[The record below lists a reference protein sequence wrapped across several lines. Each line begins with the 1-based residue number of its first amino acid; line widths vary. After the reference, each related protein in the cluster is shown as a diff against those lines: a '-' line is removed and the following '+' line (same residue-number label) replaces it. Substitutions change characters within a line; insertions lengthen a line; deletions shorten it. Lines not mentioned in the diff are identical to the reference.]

1 MVRLNFGTV
10 LLSSCLAL
18 VLCMGAFPQRSIEF
32 ARPEGTMSTVAGS
45 GGRPWLGNLSG
56 GMAVDAT
63 GNLFLTQRQ
72 PARILRLTPAAVV
85 STAVGNG
92 GHGFAGDGGPAIFAQ
107 IGGWGDLAVTGSG
120 DLLIADRANHRI
132 RKVTPDGMIR
142 AVAGSGKA
150 GFGGDG
156 GPAALAQLYDPAA
169 IAVDAKGNLFIADT
183 GNHRIRK
190 VSPEG
195 SISTVAGS
203 GRSGFGGD
211 GGPATSAALKEPS
224 DVVVGEEGTLFIADR
239 GNHRVRKVSP
249 AGVISTIAGKGTAK
263 SSGDGGPAASA
274 TINLPGDL
282 VLDSRGNLYVTD
294 FGDGRP
300 GSDDGKRPWIY
311 SNGRVRKIT
320 PSGIISTVSGP
331 KPPIGPSAP
340 PWGPAGLA
348 VDALD
353 NLYVFDT
360 YQRLVKIA
368 ANGQVVFGMDPMS
381 NPTPPPQ
388 PGFRGDN
395 GPASSAMLNLPGSV
409 AVDEAGNVFFADNGN
424 YRVRKVSLSGVITTV
439 AGSGVK
445 GHFPGEEGGSALSA
459 RFGDGFRI
467 TMDQPGNLL
476 VVDPGSHRVLKVTS
490 SGMIG
495 TVAGNGTPGYS
506 GDGGPAASAQLQY
519 PWDVTVDR
527 AGNVFIS
534 DQGNS
539 RVRKVTPSGII
550 STMAGNGT
558 RGFSGD
564 GGRAISARLDTLYT
578 VAVDDAGSLFI
589 ATAEVRRRD
598 SLLRIRKVSPSGMIT
613 TIDTAKFQV
622 APIIAVDRAGN
633 LFGLEWGTHF
643 GRALRMGTSG
653 EGIVVAGGDAPAF
666 NGDTGPIYSIGL
678 SGPQDLAVDGAG
690 NLYIA
695 DTKNHRIRKVTFP

>member
-1 MVRLNFGTV
+1 
-10 LLSSCLAL
+10 
-18 VLCMGAFPQRSIEF
+18 
-32 ARPEGTMSTVAGS
+32 
-45 GGRPWLGNLSG
+45 
-56 GMAVDAT
+56 MAVDAT

-72 PARILRLTPAAVV
+72 PARIVRVTPAGVV
-85 STAVGNG
+85 STVAGNG
-92 GHGFAGDGGPAIFAQ
+92 GYGFAGDGGPAIFAQ
-107 IGGWGDLAVTGSG
+107 IGGGGDLAVTGSG
-120 DLLIADRANHRI
+120 ELLIADVANHRV
-132 RKVTPDGMIR
+132 RKVSPDGRIR
-142 AVAGSGKA
+142 TVAGNGKA
-150 GFGGDG
+150 GFSGDG
-156 GPAALAQLYDPAA
+156 GPAALAQLYSPAA
-169 IAVDAKGNLFIADT
+169 VATDAMGNLFIADT

-203 GRSGFGGD
+203 GRAGFGGD
-211 GGPATSAALKEPS
+211 GRPATSAALKLPR
-224 DVVVGEEGTLFIADR
+224 DVVVDEDGALFIADT

-263 SSGDGGPAASA
+263 SSGDGGPAVSA
-274 TINLPGDL
+274 TINLPEDL
-282 VLDSRGNLYVTD
+282 ALDSHGNLYVTD

-320 PSGIISTVSGP
+320 PFGIISTVSGP
-331 KPPIGPSAP
+331 KPPLGPAAP
-340 PWGPAGLA
+340 PWNPIALVVDGPGS
-348 VDALD
+348 
-353 NLYVFDT
+353 LYVLDS
-360 YQRLVKIA
+360 YQRLAKTA
-368 ANGQVVFGMDPMS
+368 ANGAISVVIDLPS
-381 NPTPPPQ
+381 NPPPPRA

-395 GPASSAMLNLPGSV
+395 GPGRSALLNSPGSV

-445 GHFPGEEGGSALSA
+445 GYFPGQEGGSALSA
-459 RFGDGFRI
+459 RFGEAFRI
-467 TMDQPGNLL
+467 AVDQPGNLL

-495 TVAGNGTPGYS
+495 IVAGNGTPGYS

-550 STMAGNGT
+550 STVAGNGT

-564 GGRAISARLDTLYT
+564 GGRAVSARLDTLYT

-589 ATAEVRRRD
+589 ATAEIRRRD

-613 TIDTAKFQV
+613 TIDTANFDV

-633 LFGLEWGTHF
+633 LFSLEWGTHS
-643 GRALRMGTSG
+643 GRALRMGPSG
-653 EGIVVAGGDAPAF
+653 EGIVVAGSDAPGF

-678 SGPQDLAVDGAG
+678 SGPQDLAVDSAG

-695 DTKNHRIRKVTFP
+695 DTGNHRIRKVTFP

>member
-1 MVRLNFGTV
+1 
-10 LLSSCLAL
+10 
-18 VLCMGAFPQRSIEF
+18 
-32 ARPEGTMSTVAGS
+32 
-45 GGRPWLGNLSG
+45 
-56 GMAVDAT
+56 
-63 GNLFLTQRQ
+63 
-72 PARILRLTPAAVV
+72 
-85 STAVGNG
+85 
-92 GHGFAGDGGPAIFAQ
+92 
-107 IGGWGDLAVTGSG
+107 
-120 DLLIADRANHRI
+120 
-132 RKVTPDGMIR
+132 
-142 AVAGSGKA
+142 
-150 GFGGDG
+150 
-156 GPAALAQLYDPAA
+156 
-169 IAVDAKGNLFIADT
+169 
-183 GNHRIRK
+183 
-190 VSPEG
+190 
-195 SISTVAGS
+195 
-203 GRSGFGGD
+203 
-211 GGPATSAALKEPS
+211 
-224 DVVVGEEGTLFIADR
+224 
-239 GNHRVRKVSP
+239 
-249 AGVISTIAGKGTAK
+249 
-263 SSGDGGPAASA
+263 
-274 TINLPGDL
+274 
-282 VLDSRGNLYVTD
+282 
-294 FGDGRP
+294 
-300 GSDDGKRPWIY
+300 
-311 SNGRVRKIT
+311 
-320 PSGIISTVSGP
+320 
-331 KPPIGPSAP
+331 
-340 PWGPAGLA
+340 
-348 VDALD
+348 
-353 NLYVFDT
+353 
-360 YQRLVKIA
+360 
-368 ANGQVVFGMDPMS
+368 
-381 NPTPPPQ
+381 
-388 PGFRGDN
+388 
-395 GPASSAMLNLPGSV
+395 MLNLPGSV

-467 TMDQPGNLL
+467 TVDQPGNLL